1 MMRRVALA
9 ERVIGCSTTGRAA
22 LLAMSCPPSR
32 RWSVGEFWLG
42 VFVGLCVCAV
52 AVAMGMV
59 AR

>member
-1 MMRRVALA
+1 MRRVALA

-32 RWSVGEFWLG
+32 HPWGGFWRG
-42 VFVGLCVCAV
+42 VVAGLCIAGLAV
-52 AVAMGMV
+52 ALGMA